1 MIDVPPLPMN
11 AQLDLSSPGLTAT
24 NLQQVV
30 EQIFETRR
38 ITRAVQHVLMAT
50 VLSKTLLSYEEE
62 ALVDRVFEAL
72 RRGFL
77 RVVD

>member
-1 MIDVPPLPMN
+1 MFPPLPMN
-11 AQLDLSSPGLTAT
+11 AQLDLSSTGLTAT

-38 ITRAVQHVLMAT
+38 ITRVVQRALMAT
-50 VLSKTLLSYEEE
+50 VLSKTLLSYEEK

-72 RRGFL
+72 RRGIL